1 MLKYVLF
8 KEPCRQITLILKMIY
23 QRILLGRKMLKCS
36 NGKLIS
42 TENKK
47 LKKKAFKETK
57 SLNSVSININRRRK
71 GASRKDGYERLR
83 PKFTSY

>member
-1 MLKYVLF
+1 MENSFQPKNETE
-8 KEPCRQITLILKMIY
+8 KR
-23 QRILLGRKMLKCS
+23 LL
-36 NGKLIS
+36 
-42 TENKK
+42 
-47 LKKKAFKETK
+47 KAFKETK